1 MEPDRCKEIASA
13 IRYRPDVDGLRAI
26 AVIAVVAYH
35 AFPRLVPGGFIGVDV
50 FFVISG
56 YLITQIIVADLDQG
70 SFSFAEFYARR
81 VRRIFPAL
89 IVVMLATLAAGIV
102 IFLPDELTS
111 LARNAIAGALFG
123 SNLMLLS
130 ETGYFD
136 LDAHVK
142 PLLHLWSLGIEE
154 QFYLAWPLA
163 LWACPRRW
171 RLVLVCGIIMLSFG
185 LNATLVK
192 THAAA
197 TFYLPFTRAWE
208 LMAGAAITGVTIP
221 GRGLRYLAAGIGFCI
236 GITFFLYDAGLA
248 YPGWAALVPVTGTAL
263 TVLGEGAP
271 FSRLVLSH
279 RWTVYLGRISYPLY
293 LWHWPLLVFSQLYL
307 LRPLTPT
314 ETIIVLCAALGLA
327 RITYEWIERPIRS
340 GSRGAVGISMTAMA
354 AIPAVALTAMLF
366 PPQLPP
372 AIQHLLTL
380 PPVGEGMRIQACML
394 SDDDKDF
401 GSDCIE
407 HKRPLIAIWG
417 DSTAGALV
425 PGFRRLQSQHD
436 FGLAQ
441 LTVSSCPPLLVR
453 SYNVSENCLAKNR
466 EIVRR
471 LEDARPDIVIL
482 HALWTTNTDE
492 LRPTVDALRDLGA
505 RVVILGYVPVWR
517 GGLPNAVA
525 AYYRRTGGVIPERS
539 HVFVDAPPDGPEWM
553 SRVAAE
559 LDTEFI
565 SMRDILCN
573 SDGCLTRIGNNLT
586 TRDWLHLTPSGAAY
600 VANAVAPRLGLSTR
614 PLAVMAQPSR

>member
-1 MEPDRCKEIASA
+1 MEPDRCTEIAPA

-26 AVIAVVAYH
+26 AVIAVIAYH
-35 AFPRLVPGGFIGVDV
+35 AFPRLVPGGFVGVDI

-56 YLITQIIVADLDQG
+56 YLITQIIVADLDRG

-89 IVVMLATLAAGIV
+89 IVVMLTTLAAGTAM
-102 IFLPDELTS
+102 FLPDELTS
-111 LARNAIAGALFG
+111 LARNAIAGASFG
-123 SNLMLLS
+123 ANLMLLS
-130 ETGYFD
+130 EVGYFD

-171 RLVLVCGIIMLSFG
+171 RLVLICGIIMLSFG
-185 LNATLVK
+185 LNVALVK
-192 THAAA
+192 THPAA

-208 LMAGAAITGVTIP
+208 LMAGAAITGVAIT
-221 GRGLRYLAAGIGFCI
+221 GRRLRYLATGAGSCFV
-236 GITFFLYDAGLA
+236 ITFFVYDAGMA
-248 YPGWAALVPVTGTAL
+248 FPGWAALLPVLGTML

-271 FSRLVLSH
+271 FNRLVLSH
-279 RWTVYLGRISYPLY
+279 RWTVLLGRISYPLY
-293 LWHWPLLVFSQLYL
+293 LWHWPLLVFAQLYL
-307 LRPLTPT
+307 LRPLTPA
-314 ETIIVLCAALGLA
+314 ETIIALGAALGLA
-327 RITYEWIERPIRS
+327 WITYQWIERPIRF
-340 GSRGAVGISMTAMA
+340 RRHGAVALPLAGMA

-366 PPQLPP
+366 PPQLPS
-372 AIQHLLTL
+372 AIQHLLML
-380 PPVGEGMRIQACML
+380 PPVGEGMRVHACML
-394 SDDDKDF
+394 NDDDRDF
-401 GSDCIE
+401 APDCIE

-425 PGFRRLQSQHD
+425 PGFQRLQSQHP

-441 LTVSSCPPLLVR
+441 LTVSSCPPLLVK
-453 SYNVSENCLAKNR
+453 SYNVSDNCLSKNR
-466 EIVRR
+466 DIVRR

-492 LRPTVDALRDLGA
+492 LRPTIDALRDLGA
-505 RVVILGYVPVWR
+505 RTVILGYVPVWR
-517 GGLPNAVA
+517 GGLPTAVA

-539 HVFVDAPPDGPEWM
+539 HVFVDIQPDGPEWM

-559 LDTEFI
+559 LDTEYI

-573 SDGCLTRIGNNLT
+573 SDGCLTRIGSDLT

-600 VANAVAPRLGLSTR
+600 VADAVARRLDFPTH
-614 PLAVMAQPSR
+614 PQAVAAEPSR

>member
-1 MEPDRCKEIASA
+1 MDRCKEIASA

-26 AVIAVVAYH
+26 AVIAVVVYH
-35 AFPRLVPGGFIGVDV
+35 AFPRLVPGGFIGVDI

-56 YLITQIIVADLDQG
+56 YLITQNIVAGLDRG
-70 SFSFAEFYARR
+70 TFSFAEFYARR

-89 IVVMLATLAAGIV
+89 IVVMLTTLAAGIA
-102 IFLPDELTS
+102 ILLPGELTS
-111 LARNAIAGALFG
+111 LARNAIASASFS

-130 ETGYFD
+130 EVGYFD
-136 LDAHVK
+136 LDAHAK

-163 LWACPRRW
+163 LWICPRRW
-171 RLVLVCGIIMLSFG
+171 RLVLVCGIIILSFG
-185 LNATLVK
+185 LNVALVK
-192 THAAA
+192 THPAA

-208 LMAGAAITGVTIP
+208 LMAGAAITGVAIASH
-221 GRGLRYLAAGIGFCI
+221 RLRDLAAAIGFCL
-236 GITFFLYDAGLA
+236 GIALFLYDAGMA
-248 YPGWAALVPVTGTAL
+248 FPGWAALVPVTGTAL
-263 TVLGEGAP
+263 TILGEGAP
-271 FSRLVLSH
+271 FNRLVLSH
-279 RWTVYLGRISYPLY
+279 RWTVFLGRISYPLY
-293 LWHWPLLVFSQLYL
+293 LWHWPLLAFSQLYL

-314 ETIIVLCAALGLA
+314 ETTIVLCAALSLA
-327 RITYEWIERPIRS
+327 WITYEWIELPIRS
-340 GSRGAVGISMTAMA
+340 GSRGAVGTSMAAMA
-354 AIPAVALTAMLF
+354 TIPALALAAMLF
-366 PPQLPP
+366 PPQLPS
-372 AIQHLLTL
+372 AIQRLVML
-380 PPVGEGMRIQACML
+380 PPVGEGMGIHACML
-394 SDDDKDF
+394 NDDDKDF
-401 GSDCIE
+401 GPDCIE
-407 HKRPLIAIWG
+407 HKRPLIAFWG

-425 PGFRRLQSQHD
+425 PGFQRLQSRYD

-441 LTVSSCPPLLVR
+441 LTVSSCPPLLVK
-453 SYNVSENCLAKNR
+453 SYNVSENCLVKNR

-482 HALWTTNTDE
+482 HALWTTNTGE
-492 LRPTVDALRDLGA
+492 LRPTIDALRDLGA
-505 RVVILGYVPVWR
+505 RIVVVGYVPVWR

-565 SMRDILCN
+565 SVRDILCN
-573 SDGCLTRIGNNLT
+573 SGGCLTRIGNNLT

-600 VANAVAPRLGLSTR
+600 VANAVALRLGLSTN
-614 PLAVMAQPSR
+614 PHAVMAQPAR

>member
-50 FFVISG
+50 FFVVSG

-89 IVVMLATLAAGIV
+89 IVVMLATLAAGIA
-102 IFLPDELTS
+102 IFLPDELDS
-111 LARNAIAGALFG
+111 LARNAIAGALFS
-123 SNLMLLS
+123 SNLMQLS

-136 LDAHVK
+136 IDAHVK

-171 RLVLVCGIIMLSFG
+171 RLALVCGIIMLSFG
-185 LNATLVK
+185 LNVSLVK

-221 GRGLRYLAAGIGFCI
+221 SRGLRYLAAGIGFCI
-236 GITFFLYDAGLA
+236 GITFFLYDAGMA

-263 TVLGEGAP
+263 TVLGEGTP

-279 RWTVYLGRISYPLY
+279 RWTVFLGRISYPLY

-314 ETIIVLCAALGLA
+314 ETVIVLCASLGLA
-327 RITYEWIERPIRS
+327 WITYEWIERPIRS

-354 AIPAVALTAMLF
+354 TIPAVALTAMLF
-366 PPQLPP
+366 PPQLPS

-407 HKRPLIAIWG
+407 HRRPLIAIWG

-425 PGFRRLQSQHD
+425 PGFRRLQSRYD
-436 FGLAQ
+436 YGLAQ

-482 HALWTTNTDE
+482 HALWTTNTEE
-492 LRPTVDALRDLGA
+492 LRPTIDALRDLGA

-525 AYYRRTGGVIPERS
+525 AYYRRTRGVIPERS

-573 SDGCLTRIGNNLT
+573 SDECLTRIGNNLT

>member
-1 MEPDRCKEIASA
+1 MEPDRCTEIAPV

-26 AVIAVVAYH
+26 AVIAVIAYH
-35 AFPRLVPGGFIGVDV
+35 AFPRLVPGGFVGVDI

-56 YLITQIIVADLDQG
+56 YLITQIIVADLDRG

-89 IVVMLATLAAGIV
+89 IVVMLTTLAAGTA

-111 LARNAIAGALFG
+111 LARNAIAGASFG
-123 SNLMLLS
+123 ANLMLLS
-130 ETGYFD
+130 EVGYFD

-171 RLVLVCGIIMLSFG
+171 RLVLICGIIMLSFG
-185 LNATLVK
+185 LNVALVK
-192 THAAA
+192 THPAA

-208 LMAGAAITGVTIP
+208 LMAGAAITGVAIT
-221 GRGLRYLAAGIGFCI
+221 GRRLRYLATGAGSCFV
-236 GITFFLYDAGLA
+236 ITFFVYDAGMA
-248 YPGWAALVPVTGTAL
+248 FPGWAALLPVLGTML

-271 FSRLVLSH
+271 FNRLVLSH
-279 RWTVYLGRISYPLY
+279 RWTVLLGRISYPLY
-293 LWHWPLLVFSQLYL
+293 LWHWPLLVFAQLYL
-307 LRPLTPT
+307 LRPLTPA
-314 ETIIVLCAALGLA
+314 ETIIALGAALGLA
-327 RITYEWIERPIRS
+327 WITYQWIERPIRF
-340 GSRGAVGISMTAMA
+340 RRHGAVALPLAGMA

-366 PPQLPP
+366 PPQLPS
-372 AIQHLLTL
+372 AIQHLLML
-380 PPVGEGMRIQACML
+380 PPVGEGMRVHACML
-394 SDDDKDF
+394 NDDDRDF
-401 GSDCIE
+401 APDCIE

-425 PGFRRLQSQHD
+425 PGFQRLQSQHP

-441 LTVSSCPPLLVR
+441 LTVSSCPPLLVK
-453 SYNVSENCLAKNR
+453 SYNVSDNCLSKNR

-492 LRPTVDALRDLGA
+492 LRPTIDALRDLGA
-505 RVVILGYVPVWR
+505 RTVILGYVPVWR
-517 GGLPNAVA
+517 GGLPTAVA

-539 HVFVDAPPDGPEWM
+539 HVFVDIQPDGPEWM

-559 LDTEFI
+559 LDTEYI

-573 SDGCLTRIGNNLT
+573 SDGCLTRIGSDLT

-600 VANAVAPRLGLSTR
+600 VADAVARRLDFPTHPR
-614 PLAVMAQPSR
+614 AVAAEPSR

>member
-1 MEPDRCKEIASA
+1 MEPDRRIEPAPA
-13 IRYRPDVDGLRAI
+13 LRYRPDVDGLRAI
-26 AVIAVVAYH
+26 AVIAVVVYH

-56 YLITQIIVADLDQG
+56 YLITQIIVTDLDRG
-70 SFSFAEFYARR
+70 TFSFAEFYARR

-89 IVVMLATLAAGIV
+89 IVVLLVTLAAGIA
-102 IFLPDELTS
+102 ILLPDELTS
-111 LARNAIAGALFG
+111 LARNAIAGALSS

-130 ETGYFD
+130 EVGYFD
-136 LDAHVK
+136 LDAHAK

-171 RLVLVCGIIMLSFG
+171 RLGLVGGIIILSFG
-185 LNATLVK
+185 LNVALVK

-221 GRGLRYLAAGIGFCI
+221 SQRLRTLAAGIGFCF
-236 GITFFLYDAGLA
+236 GIAFFLFDARMA
-248 YPGWAALVPVTGTAL
+248 FPGWAALVPVTGTAL
-263 TVLGEGAP
+263 TILGEGAP

-279 RWTVYLGRISYPLY
+279 RWTVSLGRISYPLY
-293 LWHWPLLVFSQLYL
+293 LWHWPLLAFAQLYL

-314 ETIIVLCAALGLA
+314 ETIIVLCAALSLA
-327 RITYEWIERPIRS
+327 WITYQWIERPIRFRRH
-340 GSRGAVGISMTAMA
+340 GVPVMPLAAMA
-354 AIPAVALTAMLF
+354 AIPVVALAALLF
-366 PPQLPP
+366 PPQLPA
-372 AIQHLLTL
+372 AIQHLLML
-380 PPVGEGMRIQACML
+380 PPVGAGMRIHACML
-394 SDDDKDF
+394 NDDDKDF
-401 GSDCIE
+401 APECIE

-425 PGFRRLQSQHD
+425 PGFQRLQAQRD

-441 LTVSSCPPLLVR
+441 LTVSSCPPLLVK
-453 SYNVSENCLAKNR
+453 SYNVSDNCLTKNR

-471 LEDARPDIVIL
+471 LDQARPDIVIL
-482 HALWTTNTDE
+482 HALWTTNSGE
-492 LRPTVDALRDLGA
+492 LRPTIDALRDLGA

-539 HVFVDAPPDGPEWM
+539 HVFAETPPEGPEWM

-559 LDTEFI
+559 LDTEYV
-565 SMRDILCN
+565 SMREILCN
-573 SDGCLTRIGNNLT
+573 SDGCLTRIGNDLT
-586 TRDWLHLTPSGAAY
+586 TRDWLHLTPSGAEY
-600 VANAVAPRLGLSTR
+600 VAIAVAGRLGLSINPHTVT
-614 PLAVMAQPSR
+614 AEPSR

>member
-1 MEPDRCKEIASA
+1 MEPDRCTEIAPA

-26 AVIAVVAYH
+26 AVIAVIAYH
-35 AFPRLVPGGFIGVDV
+35 AFPRLMPGGFVGVDI

-56 YLITQIIVADLDQG
+56 YLITQIIVADLDRG

-81 VRRIFPAL
+81 VRRVFPAL
-89 IVVMLATLAAGIV
+89 IVVMLTTLAAGTA

-111 LARNAIAGALFG
+111 LARNAIAGASFG
-123 SNLMLLS
+123 ANLMLLS
-130 ETGYFD
+130 EVGYFD

-171 RLVLVCGIIMLSFG
+171 RLVLICGIIMLSFG
-185 LNATLVK
+185 LNVALVK
-192 THAAA
+192 THPAA

-208 LMAGAAITGVTIP
+208 LMAGAAITGVAIT
-221 GRGLRYLAAGIGFCI
+221 GRRLRYLATGAGSCFV
-236 GITFFLYDAGLA
+236 ITFFVYDAGMA
-248 YPGWAALVPVTGTAL
+248 FPGWAALLPVLGTML

-271 FSRLVLSH
+271 FNRLVLSH
-279 RWTVYLGRISYPLY
+279 RWTVLLGRISYPLY
-293 LWHWPLLVFSQLYL
+293 LWHWPLLVFAQLYL
-307 LRPLTPT
+307 LRPLTPA
-314 ETIIVLCAALGLA
+314 ETIIALGAALGLA
-327 RITYEWIERPIRS
+327 WITYQWIERPIRF
-340 GSRGAVGISMTAMA
+340 RRHGAVALPLAGMA
-354 AIPAVALTAMLF
+354 AISAVALTAMLF
-366 PPQLPP
+366 PPQLPS
-372 AIQHLLTL
+372 AIQHLLML
-380 PPVGEGMRIQACML
+380 PPVGEGMRVHACML
-394 SDDDKDF
+394 NDDDRDF
-401 GSDCIE
+401 APDCIE

-425 PGFRRLQSQHD
+425 PGFQRLQSQHP

-441 LTVSSCPPLLVR
+441 LTVSSCPPLLVK
-453 SYNVSENCLAKNR
+453 SYNVSDNCLSKNR
-466 EIVRR
+466 DIVRR

-492 LRPTVDALRDLGA
+492 LRPTIDALRDLGA
-505 RVVILGYVPVWR
+505 RTVILGYVPVWR
-517 GGLPNAVA
+517 GGLPTAVA

-539 HVFVDAPPDGPEWM
+539 HVFVDIQPDGPEWM

-559 LDTEFI
+559 LDTEYI

-573 SDGCLTRIGNNLT
+573 SDGCLTRIGSDLT

-600 VANAVAPRLGLSTR
+600 VADAVARRLDFPTHPR
-614 PLAVMAQPSR
+614 AVAAEPSR